1 MSDSQSPI
9 SKPLTAAY
17 ICYID
22 TRSEYLFSLDAQ
34 LRQIKEHTAS
44 EGLEL
49 VRIYTDL
56 ATRACKQKYRP
67 GILKLL
73 MEQPL
78 RVADAKKGRFTR
90 LYVYWIDSLAQRL
103 EWSLEIVDE
112 LDALRVT
119 LLGLVD
125 HPDPEIYRT
134 RCGCLH
140 RMVAGSRK
148 ANLPPPLEINP
159 QPFDR
164 LHSVIRLASQRV
176 PKAGSHQPEAAI
188 KARQR

>member
-1 MSDSQSPI
+1 MTDSQSQI
-9 SKPLTAAY
+9 SKPLCAAY

-34 LRQIKEHTAS
+34 LRQIQACAAS
-44 EGLEL
+44 EGIEL

-67 GILKLL
+67 GIVKLL
-73 MEQPL
+73 
-78 RVADAKKGRFTR
+78 ADAKKGRFTR

-103 EWSLEIVDE
+103 EWSLEIVKE
-112 LDALRVT
+112 LETLGVT
-119 LLGLVD
+119 LRGLVAP
-125 HPDPEIYRT
+125 PDPEIYRT
-134 RCGCLH
+134 RCGFLH

-148 ANLPPPLEINP
+148 ANLPPPLEITP
-159 QPFDR
+159 PPFDR
-164 LHSVIRLASQRV
+164 LHSGIRLAAQRV